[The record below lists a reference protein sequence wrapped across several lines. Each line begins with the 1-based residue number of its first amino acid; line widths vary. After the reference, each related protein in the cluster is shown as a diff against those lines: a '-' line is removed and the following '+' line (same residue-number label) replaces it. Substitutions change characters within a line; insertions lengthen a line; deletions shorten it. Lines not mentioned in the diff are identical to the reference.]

1 MKMSAL
7 LINRLF
13 LIFGI
18 VCILYYIGMGLAVRF
33 GQSMLWVWLVLGI
46 VCIARFFLAR
56 NYVITGIPFPISPV
70 LRRWIHIVIA
80 VGLVCFF
87 AMECFIVSGAF
98 RKPPKDLDAII
109 VLGALVTEEG
119 PSGALQQR
127 IAAADAYI
135 GENPDVTVVASGGQ
149 GENEPMSEAACI
161 ASYLNMLRDPKAL
174 IIEDQSMD
182 TEQNIRNSLALLG
195 EDAKT
200 VGIVTSDFHIFRSL
214 AIARKMGEGDYTFYG
229 VPARSTVYGF
239 VHYAMREVPAV
250 MAEALQGNLS
260 FEA

>member
-18 VCILYYIGMGLAVRF
+18 VCILYYTGMGLAVRF

-56 NYVITGIPFPISPV
+56 SYVLAGIPFPISPI

-109 VLGALVTEEG
+109 ALGALVTEEG

-127 IAAADAYI
+127 PAAADAYI
-135 GENPDVTVVASGGQ
+135 GENPDVIVVASGGQ
-149 GENEPMSEAACI
+149 GDNEPMSEAACI
-161 ASYLNMLRDPKAL
+161 RNELSKRGIEKDRIL
-174 IIEDQSMD
+174 IEDRSTATAENIAFSKMMMD
-182 TEQNIRNSLALLG
+182 DPNAS
-195 EDAKT
+195 
-200 VGIVTSDFHIFRSL
+200 VGLITNNYHVFR
-214 AIARKMGEGDYTFYG
+214 AERIARAAGLENVHGIAAEYTGYTLF
-229 VPARSTVYGF
+229 
-239 VHYAMREVPAV
+239 HYMIREAV
-250 MAEALQGNLS
+250 CIVVDFLRGNL
-260 FEA
+260 

>member
-56 NYVITGIPFPISPV
+56 SYVLAGIPFPISPI

-135 GENPDVTVVASGGQ
+135 GENPDVIVVASGGQ

-161 ASYLNMLRDPKAL
+161 ASYLDMLREPKEL

-182 TEQNIRNSLALLG
+182 TEQNIRNSLALLD
-195 EDAKT
+195 EDVKT

-214 AIARKMGEGDYTFYG
+214 AIARKMGGGEYTFYG